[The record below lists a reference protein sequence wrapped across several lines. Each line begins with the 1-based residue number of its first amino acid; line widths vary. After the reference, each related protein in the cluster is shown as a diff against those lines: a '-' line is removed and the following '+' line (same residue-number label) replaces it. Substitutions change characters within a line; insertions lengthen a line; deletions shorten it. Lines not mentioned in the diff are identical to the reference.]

1 MFQYHVK
8 WDYDGEMR
16 ENHGLVGAMC
26 YTEATERIVKRYG
39 EREVTELRLEPVN
52 DDDYIVEYAS
62 GTHDLTQMFED
73 F

>member
-8 WDYDGEMR
+8 WYYDGEMR

-26 YTEATERIVKRYG
+26 YAEATERIVKRYG
-39 EREVTELRLEPVN
+39 ENEVAELRLESMN
-52 DDDYIVEYAS
+52 DCDYIIEYAG

>member
-8 WDYDGEMR
+8 WYYDGEMC
-16 ENHGLVGAMC
+16 ENHGLVGAMS
-26 YTEATERIVKRYG
+26 YAEATERIVKRYG
-39 EREVTELRLEPVN
+39 EKEVVELRLESMN
-52 DDDYIVEYAS
+52 DDDYIIEYAD

>member
-39 EREVTELRLEPVN
+39 EREIAELRLESVN
-52 DDDYIVEYAS
+52 DDDYIVEYAND
-62 GTHDLTQMFED
+62 TCNLTQMLED